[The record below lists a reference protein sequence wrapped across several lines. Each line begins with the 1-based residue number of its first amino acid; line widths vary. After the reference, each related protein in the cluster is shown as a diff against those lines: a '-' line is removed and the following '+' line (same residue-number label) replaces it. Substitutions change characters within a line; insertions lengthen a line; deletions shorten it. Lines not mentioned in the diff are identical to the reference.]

1 MEYMNEGLVVYRLE
15 MKELL
20 MKSIEAQ
27 FKFKELDEVG
37 FQILIEKILTN
48 DGTATLYS
56 KEFDE
61 SYHSQ
66 KDGAL
71 RESLEKHIIP
81 AFKFSKDRDEIT
93 ILDICFGLGYNTL
106 STILYVNQNN
116 IKSKIKI
123 ISPEFD
129 RELIASLSDLSIQM
143 SLKISEILLNL

>member
-1 MEYMNEGLVVYRLE
+1 M
-15 MKELL
+15 
-20 MKSIEAQ
+20 
-27 FKFKELDEVG
+27 
-37 FQILIEKILTN
+37 IEKILTN

-93 ILDICFGLGYNTL
+93 ILDTL
-106 STILYVNQNN
+106 FWAGI
-116 IKSKIKI
+116 
-123 ISPEFD
+123 
-129 RELIASLSDLSIQM
+129 
-143 SLKISEILLNL
+143 